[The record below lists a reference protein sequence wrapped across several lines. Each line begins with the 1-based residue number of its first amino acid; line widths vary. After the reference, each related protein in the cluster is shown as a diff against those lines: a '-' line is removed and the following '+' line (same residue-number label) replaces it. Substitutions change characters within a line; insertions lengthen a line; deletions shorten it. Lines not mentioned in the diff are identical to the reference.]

1 MLKCFLDEYEIRYEA
16 SECYDDIHFEIA
28 CDEVERDAI
37 EEFFITELDWA
48 DNNWIAQQAGVNNPP
63 IFFAQV

>member
-1 MLKCFLDEYEIRYEA
+1 MRKWRNVELNRRQAEMLKCFLDEYDITYEA

-37 EEFFITELDWA
+37 EEFFVTELD
-48 DNNWIAQQAGVNNPP
+48 
-63 IFFAQV
+63 